1 MKQSDAVN
9 SDTVVVQTEDIFSS
23 ELDGETVL
31 MSLTQA
37 AYFGLDSTG
46 QDIWN
51 MIAEPYRVADLC
63 DRLVAEYNADRSIIE
78 QDVRAFLNELNKEG
92 LIQVVS
98 QNGS

>member
-1 MKQSDAVN
+1 MKSSN
-9 SDTVVVQTEDIFSS
+9 EISLDTVVAQTEGIFSS

-46 QDIWN
+46 QVIWN
-51 MIAEPYRVADLC
+51 MIAEPSRVGDLC
-63 DRLVAEYNADRSIIE
+63 DQLAADYNVDRATIE
-78 QDVRAFLNELNKEG
+78 VDVFDFLNELNKEG
-92 LIQVVS
+92 LIRIVS

>member
-1 MKQSDAVN
+1 MKSSN
-9 SDTVVVQTEDIFSS
+9 EIGLDTVVAQTEGIFSS

-46 QDIWN
+46 QVIWN
-51 MIAEPYRVADLC
+51 MIAQPTRVGALC
-63 DRLVAEYNADRSIIE
+63 DQLAADYNVDRSVLE
-78 QDVRAFLNELNKEG
+78 QEVFEFLNELNEED

>member
-1 MKQSDAVN
+1 MKSSNEIDL
-9 SDTVVVQTEDIFSS
+9 DTVVAQTEGIFSS

-31 MSLTQA
+31 MGLTQA

-46 QDIWN
+46 QIIWN
-51 MIAEPYRVADLC
+51 MITEPCRVGDLC
-63 DRLVAEYNADRSIIE
+63 DQLAADYDVERSIIE
-78 QDVRAFLNELNKEG
+78 LDVFDFLNELNKEG

>member
-1 MKQSDAVN
+1 MKN
-9 SDTVVVQTEDIFSS
+9 SNMIDLNSVIVQTEGIFSS

-46 QDIWN
+46 QIIWN
-51 MIAEPYRVADLC
+51 MISKPCRVGDLC
-63 DRLVAEYNADRSIIE
+63 DQLVAEYDVERSIIE
-78 QDVRAFLNELNKEG
+78 LDVFDFLNELNKEG
-92 LIQVVS
+92 LVQVVS

>member
-1 MKQSDAVN
+1 MKSSN
-9 SDTVVVQTEDIFSS
+9 EIGLDTVIVQTEGIFSS

-46 QDIWN
+46 QVIWL
-51 MIAEPYRVADLC
+51 MISEPRRVGDLC
-63 DRLVAEYNADRSIIE
+63 DQLVAEYNVDRSVLE
-78 QDVRAFLNELNKEG
+78 QEVFEFLNELNEED

>member
-1 MKQSDAVN
+1 MKSTNMIDL
-9 SDTVVVQTEDIFSS
+9 DTVVTQTKDIFSS

-46 QDIWN
+46 QVIWN
-51 MIAEPYRVADLC
+51 MVAKPCRVGDLC
-63 DRLVAEYNADRSIIE
+63 DQLSADYNVERSIIE
-78 QDVRAFLNELNKEG
+78 VDVFEFLNELNKEG

-98 QNGS
+98 QNGG

>member
-1 MKQSDAVN
+1 MKSSDAIEL
-9 SDTVVVQTEDIFSS
+9 DTMVVQTEDIFSS

-46 QDIWN
+46 QIIWN
-51 MIAEPYRVADLC
+51 MITEPCRVGDLC
-63 DRLVAEYNADRSIIE
+63 DQLVAEYDVDRSIIE
-78 QDVRAFLNELNKEG
+78 QDVFDFLNELNGEG

>member
-1 MKQSDAVN
+1 MKSLNEIDLA
-9 SDTVVVQTEDIFSS
+9 TVVVQTEGIFSS

-46 QDIWN
+46 QVIWN
-51 MIAEPYRVADLC
+51 MIAKPCRVGDLC
-63 DRLVAEYNADRSIIE
+63 DQLAADYNVDRSVLE
-78 QDVRAFLNELNKEG
+78 QEVFEFLSELNEED

>member
-1 MKQSDAVN
+1 MIDL
-9 SDTVVVQTEDIFSS
+9 DTVVIQTKDIFSS

-46 QDIWN
+46 QVIWL
-51 MIAEPYRVADLC
+51 MITEPRRVGDLC
-63 DRLVAEYNADRSIIE
+63 DQLVAEYNVDRAIIE
-78 QDVRAFLNELNKEG
+78 QDVFDFLNELNKEG

-98 QNGS
+98 QNGA